1 MKMESSRRSAAA
13 AATNPRGPKKAR
25 LIAESP
31 PPTNGGVIS
40 ASSLSAADRNRP
52 FRPREVRPYQLEQQQ
67 QEQQEL
73 VEQYKM
79 ALAELT
85 FNSKPIITNLTII
98 AGENLQAAK
107 GIANTICSNII
118 EVPSEQKLP
127 SLYLLDSIV
136 KNIGRDYIKHF
147 AAKLPEVFCKAYKQ
161 VEPSI
166 HQGMRH
172 LFGTWKGVFPAA
184 PLQAIEKELG
194 FAAIN
199 NGSSSTVSKPDSQTQ
214 RPAHSI
220 HVNPKYLEARQ
231 RLQQSNRAKE
241 MSSDSTGSRSTSAD
255 DSEKLDKTAATGRQ
269 WTELP
274 AKIQAVQRYQRD
286 ILKEPVRG
294 KDSLSVYGDHEF
306 TSDLPRTADLRT
318 RRSSEKMADRVPDK
332 VWSGPGRDA
341 SETAVDKR
349 NGFDSNH
356 AYGNYHAYRS
366 SEAALQIP
374 PTKGISSRG
383 EVTSGSWKNSE
394 EEEYMWDDMH
404 SRFTDRGW
412 TDSSLKSNW
421 SRDAMEK
428 TENLQRG
435 KYIPSGTEVSDAMHK
450 VGNFSTLGSSGGEA
464 RVSSL
469 REVGERFSHS
479 RGQKD
484 VGLRFQRENSPDSL
498 SSGQSALTHRG
509 SSLWPSQESQPLSN
523 LNHLGM
529 VSRSSG
535 QPEGRLTAFGGGL
548 SKEFSLSK
556 AKTGLSSQPAISVSV
571 MASAQPPMHQRP
583 YSPQSLE
590 THLHQRSQ
598 GSVDNDYLQ
607 NLPFPQMSQK
617 PYLQT
622 SHQNIQQPHMRLNFL
637 PSLSKSS
644 QHTQSSSQSQP
655 LVPSQKHPLQPL
667 PFSTSQ
673 SSEYSTSGHSDPST
687 EPGNVL
693 AALMKS
699 GLIGTT
705 STASTFQPPLPS
717 GPPPAQLATTSS
729 NLMTPI
735 SVSAPSSHGNASS
748 FPGALPP
755 LPPGPPPPPSL
766 VGTSSQTSGTSAV
779 PNPLSTLLNNLVA
792 KGLITSSAPEVPT
805 VTAVPHLLQHKD
817 VEVPAV
823 TSMPVDSNPAS
834 VTAPSASSA
843 PEFSLPEKC
852 AGPPQA
858 PKVESK
864 GKVGTEFR
872 PEIMR
877 EFHPEVISDL
887 FDDLPHQCSICG
899 LRFNLLEQLGGHMD
913 WHDSRKSELD
923 TDDQISR
930 RWYSVLGDWI
940 DRSVGPSFG
949 PMPTISIKDEI
960 TQVDE
965 SEPMVPAD
973 ESQTICAL
981 CGEIFEDVYSVEKDE
996 WMYKGTIYMS
1006 IPSVEGHIGN
1016 TDDDGVRGPVVHAT
1030 CASRSSLAE
1039 LEEDEDF

>member
-1 MKMESSRRSAAA
+1 MKMESSRRLAAT

-25 LIAESP
+25 LISESP

-40 ASSLSAADRNRP
+40 ASLLSAADRNRP
-52 FRPREVRPYQLEQQQ
+52 FRPREVRPYQLEQQ
-67 QEQQEL
+67 EQQEL
-73 VEQYKM
+73 VDQYKM

-184 PLQAIEKELG
+184 PLQSIEKELG

-274 AKIQAVQRYQRD
+274 AKIQACNAVQRYQSN

-318 RRSSEKMADRVPDK
+318 RRSSEKMADRGPDK
-332 VWSGPGRDA
+332 VWSGPGRDV

-349 NGFDSNH
+349 NGFDANH
-356 AYGNYHAYRS
+356 AYGNYHAFRS

-374 PTKGISSRG
+374 PTKDISSKG

-421 SRDAMEK
+421 SHDALEK

-435 KYIPSGTEVSDAMHK
+435 KYV
-450 VGNFSTLGSSGGEA
+450 FL
-464 RVSSL
+464 
-469 REVGERFSHS
+469 
-479 RGQKD
+479 Q
-484 VGLRFQRENSPDSL
+484 GL
-498 SSGQSALTHRG
+498 
-509 SSLWPSQESQPLSN
+509 
-523 LNHLGM
+523 
-529 VSRSSG
+529 
-535 QPEGRLTAFGGGL
+535 
-548 SKEFSLSK
+548 
-556 AKTGLSSQPAISVSV
+556 
-571 MASAQPPMHQRP
+571 
-583 YSPQSLE
+583 
-590 THLHQRSQ
+590 
-598 GSVDNDYLQ
+598 
-607 NLPFPQMSQK
+607 
-617 PYLQT
+617 
-622 SHQNIQQPHMRLNFL
+622 
-637 PSLSKSS
+637 
-644 QHTQSSSQSQP
+644 
-655 LVPSQKHPLQPL
+655 
-667 PFSTSQ
+667 STSQ
-673 SSEYSTSGHSDPST
+673 SSEYSTSGHSDPPT

-699 GLIGTT
+699 GLIGST
-705 STASTFQPPLPS
+705 STAGTFQPPLPS

-729 NLMTPI
+729 NLVTPI
-735 SVSAPSSHGNASS
+735 SVSAPSSRGNASS

-766 VGTSSQTSGTSAV
+766 VGTSSQASGTSAV

-817 VEVPAV
+817 VEVPAA
-823 TSMPVDSNPAS
+823 TSMLVDSNPTS
-834 VTAPSASSA
+834 VTVSSA
-843 PEFSLPEKC
+843 LPTPEFCLPEKR

-864 GKVGTEFR
+864 GQVGTEFR

-899 LRFNLLEQLGGHMD
+899 LRFNLSEQLSGHMD
-913 WHDSRKSELD
+913 WHDLRKSELD

-940 DRSVGPSFG
+940 DRRVGPSFG
-949 PMPTISIKDEI
+949 PMSAISIKDEI

-1016 TDDDGVRGPVVHAT
+1016 ADDDGVRGPVIHAT